1 MSNNSD
7 IDYMDDHHDDNI
19 EATIIMIMKK
29 SWKKFS
35 SMVKTIENYQKS
47 LFYMM
52 QIFNNF
58 SILPKKKNP
67 HKLYICMI

>member
-1 MSNNSD
+1 MSIMIMSNNSD

-52 QIFNNF
+52 QIFNDFN
-58 SILPKKKNP
+58 ILPKKKSS
-67 HKLYICMI
+67 